1 MQIKNSNLMIVLS
14 SPSGAGKTTI
24 CRELLKFDKKLKM
37 SVSATTRPKRP
48 SEKDGVDYF
57 FYSKKDFDY
66 KLKIGNFLEHA
77 LVFDN
82 YYGTP
87 KDFVKKTLKAGFDVV
102 FDIDWQ
108 GAKQL
113 SNKVKEELISFFV
126 LPPNKN
132 ELLKRLKTRN
142 EDTENIVN
150 SRMNKAKSEMSHWN
164 EYDYVIIND
173 NLNSCVTEILEII
186 KVERKKRFRQNTL
199 ENFVKSL
206 V

>member
-1 MQIKNSNLMIVLS
+1 MQIKNSNLMIVFS

-24 CRELLKFDKKLKM
+24 CRELLKFDKKLQM

-57 FYSKKDFDY
+57 FYSKKEFDY
-66 KLKIGNFLEHA
+66 ELKNENFLEYA

-87 KDFVKKTLKAGFDVV
+87 KEFVQKTLNDGFDVV

-113 SNKVKEELISFFV
+113 SHKVKEELISFFI
-126 LPPNKN
+126 LPPNKK

-150 SRMNKAKSEMSHWN
+150 SRMSKAKSEMSHWN

-173 NLNSCVTEILEII
+173 NLNSCIAEILEII

-199 ENFVKSL
+199 ANFVRSL
-206 V
+206 I

>member
-1 MQIKNSNLMIVLS
+1 MRKTELTIFSIPRKN
-14 SPSGAGKTTI
+14 
-24 CRELLKFDKKLKM
+24 E
-37 SVSATTRPKRP
+37 
-48 SEKDGVDYF
+48 
-57 FYSKKDFDY
+57 
-66 KLKIGNFLEHA
+66 NFLEYA

-87 KDFVKKTLKAGFDVV
+87 KEFVQKTLNDGFDVV

-113 SNKVKEELISFFV
+113 SHKVKEELISFFI
-126 LPPNKN
+126 LPPNKK

-150 SRMNKAKSEMSHWN
+150 SRMSKAKSEMSHWN

-173 NLNSCVTEILEII
+173 NLNSCIAEILEII

-199 ENFVKSL
+199 ANFVRSL

>member
-1 MQIKNSNLMIVLS
+1 MQIKNSNLMIVFS

-24 CRELLKFDKKLKM
+24 CRELLKFDKKLQM

-57 FYSKKDFDY
+57 FYSKKEFDY
-66 KLKIGNFLEHA
+66 ELKHENFLEYA

-87 KDFVKKTLKAGFDVV
+87 KEFVQKTLNDGFDVV

-113 SNKVKEELISFFV
+113 SHKVKEELISFFI
-126 LPPNKN
+126 LPPNKK

-150 SRMNKAKSEMSHWN
+150 SRMSKAKSEMSHWN

-173 NLNSCVTEILEII
+173 NLNSCIAEILEII

-199 ENFVKSL
+199 ANFVRSL

>member
-1 MQIKNSNLMIVLS
+1 MGL
-14 SPSGAGKTTI
+14 TTFSI
-24 CRELLKFDKKLKM
+24 LE
-37 SVSATTRPKRP
+37 
-48 SEKDGVDYF
+48 
-57 FYSKKDFDY
+57 DFDY

-87 KDFVKKTLKAGFDVV
+87 NYFVKKTLKAGFDVV

-150 SRMNKAKSEMSHWN
+150 SRMKKAKSEMSHWN

-173 NLNSCVTEILEII
+173 NLNSCVTEL
-186 KVERKKRFRQNTL
+186 L
-199 ENFVKSL
+199 ENHYVFDFKKI
-206 V
+206 

>member
-1 MQIKNSNLMIVLS
+1 MIII
-14 SPSGAGKTTI
+14 T
-24 CRELLKFDKKLKM
+24 EL
-37 SVSATTRPKRP
+37 
-48 SEKDGVDYF
+48 
-57 FYSKKDFDY
+57 
-66 KLKIGNFLEHA
+66 
-77 LVFDN
+77 
-82 YYGTP
+82 

-150 SRMNKAKSEMSHWN
+150 SRMKKAKSRN
-164 EYDYVIIND
+164 E
-173 NLNSCVTEILEII
+173 SLE
-186 KVERKKRFRQNTL
+186 
-199 ENFVKSL
+199 
-206 V
+206 

>member
-37 SVSATTRPKRP
+37 SVSATTRLKRP

-57 FYSKKDFDY
+57 FYSKEDFDY

-77 LVFDN
+77 LVFD
-82 YYGTP
+82 
-87 KDFVKKTLKAGFDVV
+87 KTLKAGFDVV

>member
-1 MQIKNSNLMIVLS
+1 MQIKNSNLMIVFS

-24 CRELLKFDKKLKM
+24 CRELLKFDKKLQM

-57 FYSKKDFDY
+57 FYSKKEFDY
-66 KLKIGNFLEHA
+66 ELKNENFLEYA

-87 KDFVKKTLKAGFDVV
+87 KEFVQKTLNDGFDVV

-113 SNKVKEELISFFV
+113 SHKVKEELISFFI
-126 LPPNKN
+126 LPPNKK

-150 SRMNKAKSEMSHWN
+150 SRMSKAKSEMSHWN

-173 NLNSCVTEILEII
+173 NLNSCIAEILEII

-199 ENFVKSL
+199 ANFVRSL